1 MILITGSAGYIGSQL
16 CKEFEKLKIKYIG
29 VDCLKY
35 SYKNNI
41 HNKKNFLK
49 CCISNKVKITSIIK
63 QKKIKTIIHAAA
75 YAYVNDAE
83 KNKKKYKINNV
94 IKTKKFI
101 NTILELKIKNFIFL
115 SSSNVYSENKKIYT
129 ENNKTNPK
137 NYYGKTKLIIEKFLL
152 NKKNIFNNLIILRL
166 FNVVGLT
173 KKFTPMNFGDL
184 KYQRLLF
191 KVFYKMNKK
200 SSMQLNY
207 LHLKKNKMIFPT
219 RDFIDIRDFL
229 NLIIKINKSFLKK
242 NVKKIYNVGSGISY
256 QLNDVIKKINSR
268 SKIIINYEK
277 NHKKEYEHTQANI
290 IKIKKDFN
298 WSPKK
303 NIKETLSSYYKNLMF
318 RY

>member
-1 MILITGSAGYIGSQL
+1 MILITGSAGYIGSQI
-16 CKEFEKLKIKYIG
+16 CKKFEKSKIKYIG
-29 VDCLKY
+29 IDSLKY
-35 SYKNNI
+35 SYKKNI
-41 HNKKNFLK
+41 YNKKNFLK
-49 CCISNKVKITSIIK
+49 CCISNKKRISLIIK
-63 QKKIKTIIHAAA
+63 QNKIKTIIHAAA
-75 YAYVNDAE
+75 CAYVNEDE

-101 NTILELKIKNFIFL
+101 NTILELKVKNFIFL
-115 SSSNVYSENKKIYT
+115 SSSNVYSENKKICT

-268 SKIIINYEK
+268 SKLMINYKK
-277 NHKKEYEHTQANI
+277 NHKKEYEHTKANI
-290 IKIKKDFN
+290 IKIKNDFN

-303 NIKETLSSYYKNLMF
+303 NIKETLSSYYKNLVF

>member
-1 MILITGSAGYIGSQL
+1 MILITGSAGYIGSQI

-29 VDCLKY
+29 IDCLKY
-35 SYKNNI
+35 SYENNI
-41 HNKKNFLK
+41 YNKKKFLK
-49 CCISNKVKITSIIK
+49 CCISNKVKISSIIK

-101 NTILELKIKNFIFL
+101 NIITELKVKNFIFL
-115 SSSNVYSENKKIYT
+115 SSSNVYSENKKMCT

-191 KVFYKMNKK
+191 KVFYKIKK
-200 SSMQLNY
+200 SSTSCN
-207 LHLKKNKMIFPT
+207 
-219 RDFIDIRDFL
+219 
-229 NLIIKINKSFLKK
+229 
-242 NVKKIYNVGSGISY
+242 
-256 QLNDVIKKINSR
+256 
-268 SKIIINYEK
+268 
-277 NHKKEYEHTQANI
+277 
-290 IKIKKDFN
+290 
-298 WSPKK
+298 
-303 NIKETLSSYYKNLMF
+303 
-318 RY
+318 

>member
-1 MILITGSAGYIGSQL
+1 MILITGSAGYIGSQI
-16 CKEFEKLKIKYIG
+16 CKKFEKLEIKYIG
-29 VDCLKY
+29 IDCLKY
-35 SYKNNI
+35 SYENNI
-41 HNKKNFLK
+41 YNKKNFLK
-49 CCISNKVKITSIIK
+49 CCISNKSKITSIIK
-63 QKKIKTIIHAAA
+63 QKKIKTIIHTAA

-101 NTILELKIKNFIFL
+101 NIITELKVKNFIFL
-115 SSSNVYSENKKIYT
+115 SSSNVYSENKKMWT

-191 KVFYKMNKK
+191 KAFYEMKKK
-200 SSMQLNY
+200 SNIQLNY
-207 LHLKKNKMIFPT
+207 LHFKKNKMIFPT
-219 RDFIDIRDFL
+219 RDFIDIRDLL
-229 NLIIKINKSFLKK
+229 NLIIKINKLFLKK
-242 NVKKIYNVGSGISY
+242 NIKKIYNVGGGISY
-256 QLNDVIKKINSR
+256 QLNNVIKKINSK
-268 SKIIINYEK
+268 SKLIISYK
-277 NHKKEYEHTQANI
+277 KSHKKEYKHTKASI
-290 IKIKKDFN
+290 IKIKNDFN

-303 NIKETLSSYYKNLMF
+303 NIRETLSTYFKYLVF